1 MAKRTPPRN
10 KKQKIRNTYGK
21 SNLGGRDFQSDMVLH
36 ESEGINNIRKGKDKV
51 IKTILTKKDNIV
63 TSIHVSCV

>member
-1 MAKRTPPRN
+1 LAKRTPPRN
-10 KKQKIRNTYGK
+10 KKQKIRNPYGK

>member
-1 MAKRTPPRN
+1 MAKRSPPRN

-51 IKTILTKKDNIV
+51 IKTITEFVRTEVKHRK
-63 TSIHVSCV
+63 S